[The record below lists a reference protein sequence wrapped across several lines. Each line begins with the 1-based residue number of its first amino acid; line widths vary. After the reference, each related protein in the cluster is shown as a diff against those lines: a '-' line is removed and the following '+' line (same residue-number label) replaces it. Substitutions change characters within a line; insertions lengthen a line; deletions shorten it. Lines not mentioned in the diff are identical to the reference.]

1 LNGPPLSAFEDAIRT
16 SHGVEGKVR
25 AVETVRVDLGDGT
38 VWKGLVL
45 IFDVVHPRAT
55 LCYAWQS
62 GSGYRMVTTILG
74 DGGIASPEEAVV
86 AAYRAE
92 LF

>member
-25 AVETVRVDLGDGT
+25 AVETVRVPLTDGT
-38 VWKGLVL
+38 IWQGLVL
-45 IFDVVHPRAT
+45 IFDVVHPRARC
-55 LCYAWQS
+55 CYAWQ
-62 GSGYRMVTTILG
+62 SGYRMVTTILG
-74 DGGIASPEEAVV
+74 DRGIASPEDAVV
-86 AAYRAE
+86 AAHRAQ